1 MNRNFSSA
9 ADTESN
15 GTYPDIGR
23 EQLVREDRLRE
34 SLQIYEHYAA
44 EAEGALLEA
53 FKADPAAM
61 DRLYPHLRKA
71 HFPRLKPDASLS
83 PGFTTTEAAL
93 AQAAEPRSAA
103 DKFRAPTPMPVFSP
117 NHPEHVPLTPEEE
130 LRPYVKDSPESGLIG
145 LPPALAEYFGVA
157 EAARAAESRL
167 RKQAPRTVVYPRDAA
182 ISHTGPQPWKPATPR
197 S

>member
-1 MNRNFSSA
+1 MNRNSFPA
-9 ADTESN
+9 AEVT
-15 GTYPDIGR
+15 PADIGR
-23 EQLVREDRLRE
+23 DQPVREDRFRE
-34 SLQIYEHYAA
+34 ALQIYEHYAT
-44 EAEGALLEA
+44 EAERALLEA

-83 PGFTTTEAAL
+83 PSFTAMEAAL
-93 AQAAEPRSAA
+93 AQAAAPKNPSRT
-103 DKFRAPTPMPVFSP
+103 PTPMPVFSP
-117 NHPEHVPLTPEEE
+117 NHPEHVPLTPDEE
-130 LRPYVKDSPESGLIG
+130 LRPYIRDSAESGLIG

>member
-1 MNRNFSSA
+1 MNCSSPPHFEPGNLLDLLPPASA
-9 ADTESN
+9 ATAA
-15 GTYPDIGR
+15 
-23 EQLVREDRLRE
+23 EQRDKLLAR
-34 SLQIYEHYAA
+34 YEHYAA
-44 EAEGALLEA
+44 EAERALLEA
-53 FKADPAAM
+53 FAADPAAM
-61 DRLYPHLRKA
+61 DRLYSHLRKA
-71 HFPRLKPDASLS
+71 NLPRLKPDASLS
-83 PGFTTTEAAL
+83 PSFTTVEAAL
-93 AQAAEPRSAA
+93 AQAAEPRPTA
-103 DKFRAPTPMPVFSP
+103 DKFRTPTPMPVFSP
-117 NHPEHVPLTPEEE
+117 HHPEHVPLTPDEE